1 MMGPLLVIA
10 SVVCSVV
17 WLFMIFTGKQQGA
30 VFSVRYEI
38 WMLGSL
44 GFAALAAVFLRI
56 GL

>member
-1 MMGPLLVIA
+1 MMGPLLVVA
-10 SVVCSVV
+10 SAVCSVV
-17 WLFMIFTGKQQGA
+17 WLFMIFTGKQQSA

-56 GL
+56 GF